1 MDDLRPI
8 AARHNLT
15 MLQLACAWNLSQ
27 PPVKCVVPTLIQE
40 TGPEAKTIEAKA
52 DELAALPEV
61 VLTRDECEFIARTGE
76 NRGCMVLKGAN
87 RSHTTTAEPD
97 RWGLTADLEA
107 VGRRWGID
115 PDHDLAFT
123 HAPAAPGS

>member
-1 MDDLRPI
+1 MEDLRPI

-15 MLQLACAWNLSQ
+15 LLQLACLWNLSQ

-40 TGPEAKTIEAKA
+40 SGPGSKPIETKTE
-52 DELAALPEV
+52 ELAGLQELL
-61 VLTRDECEFIARTGE
+61 LTRDECEVIARTGD
-76 NRGCMVLKGAN
+76 NRGCMQLKGAN
-87 RSHTTTAEPD
+87 RSHTTTAEAD

-115 PDHDLAFT
+115 PDRDLAFT
-123 HAPAAPGS
+123 SG